1 MIILHPVRMSVCNS
15 HTRDYAKG
23 LSACVGQFFLKL
35 FINEASRIDPE
46 NVIPYQSSTFKRAF
60 DHSHIKNP
68 KADSVSNISSSS
80 SLSSI
85 SISTLNSSTICSKM
99 DRTTSQQTVTMEEQ
113 NKNSDATL
121 ESTFN
126 QSNAKQPDSNQFNYW
141 FECSSLSSGKITI
154 DLTLDKGNPEEQV
167 KFLHLHDLKTKRLFF
182 LWDDYKFN
190 SDHIC
195 GCVGGCNYYSVFDYT
210 SCLDQLKPDNFEF
223 FDLEKSISRC
233 NPHFGQ
239 SLFHPSL
246 HIAQSQPIMFKS
258 YPDESYDYND
268 ILIQNQDME
277 KKMMH
282 ETGLSAPRPESV
294 SINKSSASLSKSKLK
309 QSKIRLSSSMSTLAN
324 RQSKNSE
331 FDDYYTADEE
341 DDDQNSVPKKP
352 KSKRPRTS
360 LKSLQSSRSS
370 RSKQSYF
377 SLGPLNTSDNSE
389 HLTTDGTL
397 RPHDN
402 TDVKYSN
409 VFDSEPKMDLNFDI
423 KRPILDSSLPKY
435 CYLKYL
441 SRAYVHNWNQTSS
454 YPFYDDF
461 SEKNI
466 FFCYRKKGIDF
477 TNLVST
483 EYQTRSLGKIDSS
496 SHELNEDESVI
507 KRRINL
513 KFKTFECYITPLSL
527 TALTRFT
534 DSLKLYQMNANSM
547 ISALQ
552 SKTITNSIAESF
564 IEAISK
570 TQVSLKIPEIRLFA
584 LQCGL
589 AEGDKISNAFVSTLA
604 NPDEFITLSLLSICI
619 YSIQTQLID
628 CQNRTNAIFMIDK
641 IDSQFCRLYDP
652 DNLKKILSQNDGRSE
667 MDKTVKLSCISNEN
681 SKTSIDYN
689 VGDSNL
695 QCIIMQECAL
705 DRISIKAIKKI
716 NEDANDKLLNNRIS
730 ICEFDIQ
737 NIWFSFPEPPT
748 SPKGKR
754 KIPFS
759 RFDWNLLSSVSPAVI
774 SWMCASK
781 DCISSIKQ
789 LFTTRTNSLN
799 KTIACLLSG
808 AHSNKDLLNS
818 VISCQFYN
826 FKKPASQH
834 PLSSRSKSSKSSNKD
849 STAFE
854 PSKFLQAYLDEPS
867 YLIKNDPS
875 CKLVNMMRNYFLF
888 FSDQFKVELSLSDG
902 NVKKLVNETLMAWA
916 GDLAEDQSV
925 AKPEHYQSMVVNLA
939 QRNEFKTELVD
950 GSRMRK
956 ITMSDDSME
965 NEKSSDES
973 SMTRPINRADIQNI
987 NKMFKPVLGYI
998 GIDAPSGTLM
1008 DNLFKEFGSLL
1019 FGNLNIKSVQIN
1031 ILGSNGIKNALLKF
1045 DPELDNLFKVK
1056 TLAPKS
1062 LDADQKII
1070 TTILSFDD
1078 LIFSIN
1084 VRQVIPEVVASKAE
1098 EAMAGEKKSMS
1109 MNNPLYA
1116 NSVKIIGAKY
1126 YTKIDAGIQVN
1137 NLVQEVNM
1145 PLLRLAHQIYSI
1157 IADAVD
1163 LEREKNKLNGS
1174 ISFSKDEHKSS
1185 YEKLLE
1191 RKNSLRIQERNVHV
1205 KKDYFA
1211 IKDKSHVSFF
1221 GWFNIRKVNF
1231 KAAVGNLALNGQ
1243 MKNFQSTVLMGR
1255 KIIGEFRI
1263 FFFTK
1268 NKVV

>member
-1 MIILHPVRMSVCNS
+1 MSMCNS

-23 LSACVGQFFLKL
+23 LSACVGEFFLKL
-35 FINEASRIDPE
+35 FINEASRNE
-46 NVIPYQSSTFKRAF
+46 YEKTNEAYQTSTFKRPF
-60 DHSHIKNP
+60 NHSNIKNP
-68 KADSVSNISSSS
+68 KEDSSSSLS

-85 SISTLNSSTICSKM
+85 SISTLNSSIVDSKL
-99 DRTTSQQTVTMEEQ
+99 DRTISQQTLVMDDQ
-113 NKNSDATL
+113 KKKSNSDKTL
-121 ESTFN
+121 ESTYN
-126 QSNAKQPDSNQFNYW
+126 ESNAKFPDSNEFNYW

-154 DLTLDKGNPEEQV
+154 DLTLDKGNPDDQV
-167 KFLHLHDLKTKRLFF
+167 KFLRLHDLKTKRLFF
-182 LWDDYKFN
+182 LWNDYSFN
-190 SDHIC
+190 SNKIC

-210 SCLDQLKPDNFEF
+210 GCLEQLKSDQFEF
-223 FDLEKSISRC
+223 FDLDKSISRC

-239 SLFHPSL
+239 SLFYPQF
-246 HIAQSQPIMFKS
+246 HITQSQPIMFKS

-268 ILIQNQDME
+268 LLAIEEDVE
-277 KKMMH
+277 VRMMH
-282 ETGLSAPRPESV
+282 QSRTSAPRTEKIQ
-294 SINKSSASLSKSKLK
+294 INKSSTSLIKSKSRPNN
-309 QSKIRLSSSMSTLAN
+309 SRLSLSMSTLNN
-324 RQSKNSE
+324 RYSKNSE
-331 FDDYYTADEE
+331 FDNYYTADEE
-341 DDDQNSVPKKP
+341 DEEENSTIKKR
-352 KSKRPRTS
+352 KSKRAKNS
-360 LKSLQSSRSS
+360 LKSLQSSKSLK
-370 RSKQSYF
+370 SKQSYF
-377 SLGPLNTSDNSE
+377 SLGPLNTSNNSE
-389 HLTTDGTL
+389 NLPTVTSDMANTTL
-397 RPHDN
+397 RQN
-402 TDVKYSN
+402 SDVRYSG

-441 SRAYVHNWNQTSS
+441 SRAYVQNWNQTSH

-461 SEKNI
+461 SERNV

-496 SHELNEDESVI
+496 FNELNEDDTII

-527 TALTRFT
+527 TGLTRFT
-534 DSLKLYQMNANSM
+534 NSLKLYQTNANSM
-547 ISALQ
+547 ISGLQ

-628 CQNRTNAIFMIDK
+628 SQNRTNAIFMIDK

-652 DNLKKILSQNDGRSE
+652 DNLKKILSQTTSE
-667 MDKTVKLSCISNEN
+667 QSDKTIKLSCISNEN
-681 SKTSIDYN
+681 SKTSIGYN

-695 QCIIMQECAL
+695 QCLIMQECAL

-716 NEDANDKLLNNRIS
+716 NDDANDKLLNNRIS

-774 SWMCASK
+774 SWVCASK
-781 DCISSIKQ
+781 DCIHSIKE
-789 LFTTRTNSLN
+789 LFASRTDSLN

-808 AHSNKDLLNS
+808 AFKNKEFLEAAID
-818 VISCQFYN
+818 CQFYT
-826 FKKPASQH
+826 FKKVKTETLPQ
-834 PLSSRSKSSKSSNKD
+834 SRSKSSKSNNKESNVYD
-849 STAFE
+849 LG
-854 PSKFLQAYLDEPS
+854 KFLEIYLDEPS
-867 YLIKNDPS
+867 FLIKNDSS
-875 CKLVNMMRNYFLF
+875 CKLVNMMRNYLLF
-888 FSDQFKVELSLSDG
+888 FSDEFKKELSSNDG
-902 NVKKLVNETLMAWA
+902 NVKRLVNESLMAWA
-916 GDLAEDQSV
+916 GDLSQDKSET
-925 AKPEHYQSMVVNLA
+925 KNEYYQSLIINLPEKN
-939 QRNEFKTELVD
+939 QFKTELVEE
-950 GSRMRK
+950 SVARK
-956 ITMSDDSME
+956 MTMSDDSME

-973 SMTRPINRADIQNI
+973 SLNRPINRADIQSI
-987 NKMFKPVLGYI
+987 NKMFKPVLSYI

-1031 ILGSNGIKNALLKF
+1031 ILGSSGVKNGLLKF
-1045 DPELDNLFKVK
+1045 DPELENFFKVK
-1056 TLAPKS
+1056 TFPGKI
-1062 LDADQKII
+1062 LDLDQKII

-1078 LIFSIN
+1078 LIFNIN
-1084 VRQVIPEVVASKAE
+1084 VRQVIPEVTNQDVKFVSSE
-1098 EAMAGEKKSMS
+1098 EKNNMS
-1109 MNNPLYA
+1109 MKNPLYN
-1116 NSVKIIGAKY
+1116 NSIDPKY

-1163 LEREKNKLNGS
+1163 LEKEKNKLNSS
-1174 ISFSKDEHKSS
+1174 ISFRDDQNPSFDRLMDRRNSFRMH
-1185 YEKLLE
+1185 EKHA
-1191 RKNSLRIQERNVHV
+1191 R
-1205 KKDYFA
+1205 KDYFA

-1221 GWFNIRKVNF
+1221 GWFNIRNVNF

-1255 KIIGEFRI
+1255 KIIGKSI
-1263 FFFTK
+1263 
-1268 NKVV
+1268 